1 MEQRRERE
9 IEVLAPAGSFET
21 FQAVIR
27 AGADAVY
34 LGGNRFGARAY
45 ANNFGETELL
55 RAIDYAHIH
64 GRKVY
69 LTVNTLLKEEE
80 MGQLFSYLRPYYE
93 QGLDAVIVQDMGAL
107 AFVRENFPGMD
118 IHTST
123 QMTVT
128 GACGASYMKELGASR
143 VVTAR
148 EMSLEEIARIR
159 REVDIEIETF
169 VHGALC
175 YCYSGQCLLSSMIG
189 GRSGNRGRCAQP
201 CRLPYEVYTADRKKQ
216 PSAGNFVLSPKD
228 LCGVADIPALAK
240 SGVYSL
246 KIEGRMKQAEY
257 AAGVVSVYRKYADR
271 YLDALHR
278 ALADGKTEQEAH
290 AFAAGAYRVEKADMQ
305 QLFDLGN
312 RSGFTD
318 GYYHKKN
325 GKDMI
330 TFGKPNHAKAN
341 EALQAQ
347 IRGRYV
353 HATEEDAEIKE
364 KINGILR
371 LKKDSPATI
380 EVSMGEVCVCACGSE
395 VQVARSQPLSEE
407 KIRACIQKTGN
418 TPFVFEELS
427 VETDDGIFLPVQA
440 LNQLRREALEKLE
453 LELLLGRR
461 RTCKEERAQKDACAG
476 SPGAEQAADRRDFF
490 AVSVEE
496 RGQAKAALEYDF
508 VDAIYYDSG
517 CYRRASL
524 AADLGNDVAAAHRA
538 GREAYLILPAVF
550 RPHTADFYR
559 AKREEILASGL
570 DGVVVKSYDA
580 AAFVR
585 EHFADRLAVVLDHSL
600 YIWNHRAKDALWQ
613 LAPLRDTVP
622 LELNRGEIRERE
634 NAGSEMLIYG
644 YLPLMTSAQCVH
656 ANTASCDAKETVPL
670 ELNRGE
676 IRERENAGSEMLIY
690 GYLPLMTSAQCV
702 HANTASCDA
711 KETVLYLKD
720 RYGKY
725 FPVKNHCSE
734 CYNVI
739 YNTTPLVLFGARR
752 DCKEAGIRAYRLAF
766 TVEDAARVREILQIC
781 AETFLLEKEDFKNL
795 YDGDY
800 TNGHYKRGVE

>member
-1 MEQRRERE
+1 MEQRRKRE
-9 IEVLAPAGSFET
+9 LEVLAPAGSFET

-34 LGGNRFGARAY
+34 LGGSRFGARVY

-80 MGQLFSYLRPYYE
+80 MGQLFTYLRPYYE

-148 EMSLEEIARIR
+148 EMSLEEIARIH

-271 YLDALHR
+271 YLDALHG

-353 HATEEDAEIKE
+353 HATEEGAEIKE

-380 EVSMGEVCVCACGSE
+380 EVSMGEVRVCACGSE
-395 VQVARSQPLSEE
+395 VQAARSQPLSEE
-407 KIRACIQKTGN
+407 KIRASIQKTGN

-453 LELLLGRR
+453 RELLLGRR
-461 RTCKEERAQKDACAG
+461 RSCKGERAQKDACAE
-476 SPGAEQAADRRDFF
+476 SPRTEQAMDSRDFF
-490 AVSVEE
+490 AVSVED

-600 YIWNHRAKDALWQ
+600 YTWNHRAKDALWQ

-634 NAGSEMLIYG
+634 NAGSEL
-644 YLPLMTSAQCVH
+644 
-656 ANTASCDAKETVPL
+656 
-670 ELNRGE
+670 
-676 IRERENAGSEMLIY
+676 LIY

-766 TVEDAARVREILQIC
+766 TVEDAVRVREILQIC

>member
-1 MEQRRERE
+1 MRC
-9 IEVLAPAGSFET
+9 IWAAS
-21 FQAVIR
+21 
-27 AGADAVY
+27 
-34 LGGNRFGARAY
+34 RFGARAY
-45 ANNFGETELL
+45 ADNFGETELL

-64 GRKVY
+64 GRAVY

-80 MGQLFSYLRPYYE
+80 MGQLFTYLRPYYE

-148 EMSLEEIARIR
+148 EMSLEEIARIH

-228 LCGVADIPALAK
+228 LCGVWDIPALAK

-257 AAGVVSVYRKYADR
+257 AAAWCRCTANTPTAIWMRCMGRLR
-271 YLDALHR
+271 
-278 ALADGKTEQEAH
+278 DGKTEQEAR
-290 AFAAGAYRVEKADMQ
+290 AFAAGAYQVEKADMQ

-380 EVSMGEVCVCACGSE
+380 EVSMGEVRVCACGSE
-395 VQVARSQPLSEE
+395 VQAARSQPLSEE

-453 LELLLGRR
+453 RELLLGRR
-461 RTCKEERAQKDACAG
+461 RTCKEECAQKDVCAE
-476 SPGAEQAADRRDFF
+476 SSQTEQKAAMRVGAPQREQVADSRDFLRF
-490 AVSVEE
+490 PWRTEG
-496 RGQAKAALEYDF
+496 RQKPRWNMILWMRF
-508 VDAIYYDSG
+508 IMT
-517 CYRRASL
+517 
-524 AADLGNDVAAAHRA
+524 AAATGGVRLRA
-538 GREAYLILPAVF
+538 NSW
-550 RPHTADFYR
+550 
-559 AKREEILASGL
+559 K
-570 DGVVVKSYDA
+570 
-580 AAFVR
+580 
-585 EHFADRLAVVLDHSL
+585 
-600 YIWNHRAKDALWQ
+600 
-613 LAPLRDTVP
+613 
-622 LELNRGEIRERE
+622 
-634 NAGSEMLIYG
+634 
-644 YLPLMTSAQCVH
+644 
-656 ANTASCDAKETVPL
+656 
-670 ELNRGE
+670 
-676 IRERENAGSEMLIY
+676 
-690 GYLPLMTSAQCV
+690 
-702 HANTASCDA
+702 
-711 KETVLYLKD
+711 
-720 RYGKY
+720 
-725 FPVKNHCSE
+725 
-734 CYNVI
+734 
-739 YNTTPLVLFGARR
+739 
-752 DCKEAGIRAYRLAF
+752 
-766 TVEDAARVREILQIC
+766 
-781 AETFLLEKEDFKNL
+781 
-795 YDGDY
+795 
-800 TNGHYKRGVE
+800 